1 MLNLQMQLRRTGG
14 GNRGKKPAPW
24 KKWVF
29 LGFVLILL
37 GGVVA
42 ALILAD

>member
-14 GNRGKKPAPW
+14 GSRVKKPAGW

-29 LGFVLILL
+29 LGFVLLLL

-42 ALILAD
+42 ALVLTA